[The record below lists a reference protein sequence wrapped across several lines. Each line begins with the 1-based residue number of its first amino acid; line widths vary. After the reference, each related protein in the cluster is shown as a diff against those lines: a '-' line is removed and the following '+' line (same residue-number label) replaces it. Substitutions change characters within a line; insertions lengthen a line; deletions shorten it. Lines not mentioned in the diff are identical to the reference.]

1 MSQNISIQNIK
12 ENVIPLI
19 SVRLETL
26 DTEEGFDPDTNR
38 FLEIWMIN
46 SGGRMKNGD
55 QPFQIQTVHYNFK
68 NNGDMGG
75 ELERYP
81 YQWYHFCFSFQKT
94 GPGVGEQIY
103 FANGEKIFHGH
114 NMSITDEFPWLKG
127 NKIKVNFIF

>member
-1 MSQNISIQNIK
+1 
-12 ENVIPLI
+12 
-19 SVRLETL
+19 
-26 DTEEGFDPDTNR
+26 
-38 FLEIWMIN
+38 MIN
-46 SGGRMKNGD
+46 NGGRMKNGD

-68 NNGDMGG
+68 NNGDMGA